1 MTDAPALARITGH
14 ETVALASIEPHPD
27 NARRGDVQRIERSL
41 RDHGQ
46 YAPLVVQRSTR
57 LILKGNN
64 TYRVMRDRLGWAHVE
79 VTWIDCDD
87 AQARA
92 ILAVDNRTSDGA
104 SYDDNALANL
114 LESLNND
121 GLLAAAGY
129 AQDDLDDLLAALEEA
144 EPPHADPF
152 DLPDETAP
160 LRRPSDV
167 GIDDRKAGGT
177 GYQESMVRSVVL
189 TYTTSDYPSVVD
201 GLAQL
206 GERYGLASN
215 SAIVQRLVEDAL

>member
-1 MTDAPALARITGH
+1 MTDAPALARIAGH
-14 ETVALASIEPHPD
+14 ETVALSAIQPHPD

-46 YAPLVVQRSTR
+46 YAPLVVQKSTR

-64 TYRVMRDRLGWAHVE
+64 TYRVMRDRLGWDHAE
-79 VTWIDCDD
+79 VTWIECDD

-114 LESLNND
+114 LEALNDD

-129 AQDDLDDLLAALEEA
+129 GQEDLDDLLAALEEA
-144 EPPHADPF
+144 EPPRADPF

-177 GYQESMVRSVVL
+177 GYQESTVRSIVL
-189 TYTTSDYPSVVD
+189 TYTTTDYPGVVD

-206 GERYGLASN
+206 GARLGLDSN
-215 SAIVQRLVEDAL
+215 SAVVRHLIEESL